1 MPQCDPPPQRKSKM
15 AIIEEEC
22 FFLFRHPWKFSIF
35 KLKKKKNSQPLD
47 TGIIFIADLPR
58 TTYFLQHDVTEFLMP
73 TRGRCPGF
81 LQGPEAQRDG
91 SLPKALMPR
100 QIPGSTAS

>member
-1 MPQCDPPPQRKSKM
+1 M
-15 AIIEEEC
+15 
-22 FFLFRHPWKFSIF
+22 LFSFQTSLEVLH
-35 KLKKKKNSQPLD
+35 LQVKKKKNSQPLD

-73 TRGRCPGF
+73 TWGRCPGF